1 MLVRGSDNEISEAQT
16 RASRLKSGDLARVA
30 HDPGLE
36 QRVPAEHL
44 ALLDVRGAIGGDA
57 LVRLDSDGLG
67 AHERVGVLVDDELLL
82 VPPVDHHVQA
92 DAGPPGDVGPAVE
105 MHARS
110 CWRTRY
116 LRRRASAGSTHPRSG
131 LGAAWRSHRR
141 SQHCAAWR
149 TNASAGLCPPRVPS
163 PD

>member
-36 QRVPAEHL
+36 QRLPAEHL
-44 ALLDVRGAIGGDA
+44 ALLDVPGAIGGDA

-82 VPPVDHHVQA
+82 APPVDHHVQA
-92 DAGPPGDVGPAVE
+92 DAGPPGNVGPAVE
-105 MHARS
+105 MHAGE
-110 CWRTRY
+110 
-116 LRRRASAGSTHPRSG
+116 LLENPVLAAASVGGIKTPS
-131 LGAAWRSHRR
+131 
-141 SQHCAAWR
+141 
-149 TNASAGLCPPRVPS
+149 RVPWS
-163 PD
+163 SVEVASNNVTFPGLRCEGRPGCV